1 MKITLYNVKGWAGK
15 TPIATN
21 IVLDR
26 EYALGTNEPYHILD
40 TFIPEERLLTVS
52 SDEPFPKIP
61 NDIDIVFDLAGSISK
76 NAQSITSALEQ
87 SDVVIVP
94 IYNEIKCLTAGLHTI
109 LEVANFN
116 KNIIVVACKLTK
128 QRGDSGSDWRQ
139 YQDFKNIEKFV
150 RWKIDFKIPIL
161 PLKLSKAFDLIFEHE
176 TSIEGLQK
184 SNPLAHYTYREVRE
198 QFDQLYSLIDQ
209 YDAR

>member
-15 TPIATN
+15 T
-21 IVLDR
+21 
-26 EYALGTNEPYHILD
+26 ILD

-61 NDIDIVFDLAGSISK
+61 KEIDIVFDLAGSISR
-76 NAQSITSALEQ
+76 NAHSITSAIEQ

-128 QRGDSGSDWRQ
+128 QKGDSGSDWSQ
-139 YQDFKNIEKFV
+139 YHDFKNIRKFV
-150 RWKIDFKIPIL
+150 HWKINFEVPIL
-161 PLKLSKAFDLIFEHE
+161 PLKFSKVFDLIFENE
-176 TSIEGLQK
+176 QSIQQLMK
-184 SNPLAHYTYREVRE
+184 KNPLAKYAYKLVNKQFNGLYT
-198 QFDQLYSLIDQ
+198 FIDT
-209 YDAR
+209 YDA